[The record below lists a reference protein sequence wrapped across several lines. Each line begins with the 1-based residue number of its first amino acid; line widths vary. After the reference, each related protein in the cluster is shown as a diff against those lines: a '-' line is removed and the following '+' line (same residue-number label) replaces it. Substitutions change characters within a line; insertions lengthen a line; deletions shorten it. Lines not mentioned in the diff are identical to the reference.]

1 MPAKN
6 GRPTVLPQVI
16 RHRDDGSP
24 VTTGEQVIEKRRL
37 GLDDQSAC
45 DAAGISRQTLHNW
58 RLGGARARTI
68 AAQGK
73 RALTPEEQ
81 DLAAFITALD
91 AAEAMWEANNLAII
105 ARAAEGGAVTTK
117 TVEKRNADGELV
129 ERTVTT
135 ETLHPQWQ
143 AAAWQLERM
152 RREKYARRWE
162 VTGADGKALMPEAD
176 QARNLADN
184 LRDYLQGVE
193 DGAKT
198 AKSERRTQP
207 LPRGKTT
214 T

>member
-6 GRPTVLPQVI
+6 GRPSMLPQVI
-16 RHRDDGSP
+16 RYRDDGAP
-24 VTTGEQVIEKRRL
+24 VTAGEQVIEKRRL
-37 GLDDQSAC
+37 GLDDQAAC
-45 DAAGISRQTLHNW
+45 DSAGVSRSTLHNW

-81 DLAAFITALD
+81 DLAAFIEQLD
-91 AAEAMWEANNLAII
+91 RAEADWESDRLAII
-105 ARAAEGGAVTTK
+105 QGAAKGGFVTTK
-117 TVEKRNADGELV
+117 TVEKCNADGEVV

-143 AAAWQLERM
+143 AAAWQLERL
-152 RREKYARRWE
+152 RRDKYARRWE
-162 VTGADGKALMPEAD
+162 VTGADGKALIPEAD

-198 AKSERRTQP
+198 AKRSKSAD
-207 LPRGKTT
+207 G
-214 T
+214 

>member
-6 GRPTVLPQVI
+6 GRPSMLPQVI
-16 RHRDDGSP
+16 RLRDDGSP
-24 VTTGEQVIEKRRL
+24 VTAGEQVIEKRRL
-37 GLDDQSAC
+37 GLDDQAAC
-45 DAAGISRQTLHNW
+45 DSAGVSRTTLHNW

-81 DLAAFITALD
+81 NLATFVEQLD
-91 AAEAMWEANNLAII
+91 RAEADWESDRLAII
-105 ARAAEGGAVTTK
+105 QGAAKGGFVTTK
-117 TVEKRNADGELV
+117 TAEKWVACDISDDTPDGRKLV

-152 RREKYARRWE
+152 RRDKYARRWE
-162 VTGADGKALMPEAD
+162 VTGADGKALIPEAD

-193 DGAKT
+193 DGAK
-198 AKSERRTQP
+198 ARK
-207 LPRGKTT
+207 GKPTT
-214 T
+214 

>member
-6 GRPTVLPQVI
+6 GRPSVLPQVVRI
-16 RHRDDGSP
+16 RDDGSP
-24 VTTGEQVIEKRRL
+24 MTTGEQVIEKRRL
-37 GLDDQSAC
+37 GLDDQAAC
-45 DAAGISRQTLHNW
+45 DAAGISKTTLHNW

-81 DLAAFITALD
+81 DLATFIERLD
-91 AAEAMWEANNLAII
+91 RAEAEWEAGNLAII
-105 ARAAEGGAVTTK
+105 ARAAEGGFVTTK
-117 TVEKRNADGELV
+117 TVEKHNADGV
-129 ERTVTT
+129 VIERTVTT
-135 ETLHPQWQ
+135 ETLNPQWQ
-143 AAAWQLERM
+143 AAAWQLERL

-193 DGAKT
+193 DGAK
-198 AKSERRTQP
+198 ARK
-207 LPRGKTT
+207 GKTT